1 VTRRASRFFRSKL
14 ACLSA
19 AVFAVLVVAAC
30 LAPWL
35 AHQNPYDL
43 SQLDILS
50 SLMPPGSP
58 SDHGYT
64 YWLGTDDQGRDLYSA
79 VLYGL
84 RVSLAVAALGTG
96 IALVVGVT
104 IGLVCAYAGGR
115 IDALFMRLAD
125 LQLALPSVLT
135 ALVLM
140 ALLGPG
146 LGKVVTAI
154 AASQWAYFAR
164 TLRSSA
170 QVESAKE
177 YIMAA
182 RTLRYRAGRIMF
194 RHLLPNS
201 VGPLGV
207 LVVVEL
213 AGAVALEATLS
224 FLGVG
229 LPITEPSLGLLIAN
243 GYTYMLARQYWISI
257 MPGLVLLVL
266 LLSINVIGERL
277 RQITDPRGAVL
288 EAV

>member
-1 VTRRASRFFRSKL
+1 MPRFFRSKL
-14 ACLSA
+14 ACIAA
-19 AVFAVLVVAAC
+19 AVFAVLVVSAC

-35 AHQNPYDL
+35 VHQDPYDL

-50 SLMPPGSP
+50 SLLPPGSP

-64 YWLGTDDQGRDLYSA
+64 FWFGTDDQGRDLYSA

-84 RVSLAVAALGTG
+84 RVSLSVAALGTG
-96 IALVVGVT
+96 IALVIGVT
-104 IGLVCAYAGGR
+104 IGLLCAYAGGR
-115 IDALFMRLAD
+115 IDAFFMRLAD

-146 LGKVVTAI
+146 LGKVVIAI

-182 RTLRYRAGRIMF
+182 RTLRYKAARIMF

-201 VGPLGV
+201 LGPLGV

-243 GYTYMLARQYWISI
+243 GYSYMLARQYWISI
-257 MPGLVLLVL
+257 LPGAVLLVL

-277 RQITDPRGAVL
+277 RQVNDPRGAAL
-288 EAV
+288 ESV